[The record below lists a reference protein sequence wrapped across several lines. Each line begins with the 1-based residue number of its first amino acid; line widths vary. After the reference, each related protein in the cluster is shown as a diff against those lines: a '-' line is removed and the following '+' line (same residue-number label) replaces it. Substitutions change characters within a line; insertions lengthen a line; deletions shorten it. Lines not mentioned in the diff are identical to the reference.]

1 MANLTDDMTRLR
13 GEVDALRGARGALMN
28 DLTRGARDLTTAVA
42 AMRADFTSAH
52 TAMAK
57 QTRGARKTF
66 VVAVIDEVNSLLG
79 EFSKDR
85 NDMARKG
92 RDDRGAFLAEMKRQV
107 TGLCKDTADDLMGAR
122 LVWRGERPGKSRPV
136 RMKKEPVVVKPV
148 SPPVEAAPKKTAAAP
163 EFKAA
168 KPPITFKKPLKKEPV
183 VVKPVSPPVEAAP
196 KKTAAAPE
204 IKAAKPPITFKK
216 PLKKEPVVVKPV
228 SPPVEAAAKT
238 VAAPEFKTERPPVKF
253 MEPLKKEAEKKT
265 VAAPEA
271 PAVETPKVKAT
282 PSVSASKPP
291 FQKKKEKRWLDE
303 KPAKAGI
310 RAKRGRK

>member
-163 EFKAA
+163 E
-168 KPPITFKKPLKKEPV
+168 
-183 VVKPVSPPVEAAP
+183 
-196 KKTAAAPE
+196 